1 MVALTQPKMFYSKT
15 FAELQIVGKEYVDA
29 DKDSVYYWRVKS
41 SDGENSAFSQIY
53 AFRTGA

>member
-1 MVALTQPKMFYSKT
+1 MVVSSSF
-15 FAELQIVGKEYVDA
+15 EHDA

>member
-1 MVALTQPKMFYSKT
+1 MFYSKT